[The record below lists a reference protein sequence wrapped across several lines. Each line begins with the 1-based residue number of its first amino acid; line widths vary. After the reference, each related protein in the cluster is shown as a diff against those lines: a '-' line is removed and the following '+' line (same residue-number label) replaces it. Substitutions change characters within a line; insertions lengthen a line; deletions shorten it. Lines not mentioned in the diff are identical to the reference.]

1 MSKLRKSFRLSG
13 EADRLLKLMSDKM
26 GISEAA
32 ILEMAI
38 REKAVQMSIQPRQ
51 SSTNPPPPTRQS

>member
-1 MSKLRKSFRLSG
+1 MNKLRKSFRLSS

-38 REKAVQMSIQPRQ
+38 REKAAQMNI
-51 SSTNPPPPTRQS
+51 STNPPATFN